1 MTKARLLYLV
11 KQVYYGE
18 NNLHSIKRTTLTKPF
33 IHTWQKFEIPHLRKS
48 SELCKTM
55 I

>member
-1 MTKARLLYLV
+1 MANARLLYLV
-11 KQVYYGE
+11 EQVYYRE
-18 NNLHSIKRTTLTKPF
+18 NNLHSIKQNTLTKPF